1 MERMAMSRT
10 KEVLRLR
17 WRLKLSVREVSRA
30 TSTSTGVVSKTE
42 SRARA
47 AGLTWDQVAAMSEAE
62 LERRLYGGPK
72 HWRGPTR
79 PTVDP
84 AWIHRELRR
93 VGVTLE
99 LLHLEYLQEHPDGYR
114 YTAFCDHYR
123 RWLDKQ
129 GVTMRQ
135 VHKAGEKLFV
145 DYSGKQPRLI
155 DPATGEVVEVE
166 LFVGVLGASN
176 FTFAEA
182 TETQK
187 IADFIG
193 SHVRALEYIGG
204 SPVMFVPDQLKSA
217 VGIPGRYEPTI
228 NRAYADLGAHYQ
240 TAVVPARPRKPRDK
254 PKVEVGVQIAQRW
267 ILARLRNET
276 FFSLAAL
283 NARIRELL
291 EELNDRPMKRL
302 GGVTRRQLFE
312 RYDRPALTPLPA
324 DRYVVSE
331 WKAATV
337 APDYHIALHDHYYS
351 VPYVLVRESVEARL
365 TSTTVEIFHR
375 GERVA
380 SHTRSHEKYRHTT
393 DLSHMPEAHRVH
405 FAAGDGLLEWSSKQ
419 GPMTHAMMQRILES
433 NPVREVCW
441 RSGKGLQRLCG
452 KYGAQRVEAACSRA
466 LHLGAHGYKP
476 VERLLRLGR
485 DEMALPGQ
493 QPEERASIV
502 HDNVR
507 GPNYYH

>member
-1 MERMAMSRT
+1 MSKV

-17 WRLKLSVREVSRA
+17 WALGLSVREVSRA
-30 TSTSTGVVSKTE
+30 TRTSTGVISKTE

-47 AGLTWDQVAAMSEAE
+47 AGLAWNEVDAMSESE

-72 HWRGPTR
+72 HWRGPER
-79 PTVDP
+79 PAVDP
-84 AWIHRELRR
+84 VWIQRELRR
-93 VGVTLE
+93 AGVTLE
-99 LLHLEYLQEHPDGYR
+99 LLHMEYLQQHPDGYR

-123 RWLDKQ
+123 RWLDKHD
-129 GVTMRQ
+129 VTMRQ

-145 DYSGKQPRLI
+145 DYSGKQPRI
-155 DPATGEVVEVE
+155 VDPATGEVITVE

-176 FTFAEA
+176 YTYAEA
-182 TETQK
+182 TSTQR
-187 IADFIG
+187 IADFIN

-204 SPVMFVPDQLKSA
+204 SPAMLVPDQLKSA
-217 VGIPGRYEPTI
+217 VRTPSRFEPTV
-228 NRAYADLGAHYQ
+228 NRTYAELGTHYR

-254 PKVEVGVQIAQRW
+254 SKVEVGVQIAQRW
-267 ILARLRNET
+267 ILARIRNET
-276 FFSLAAL
+276 FLSLGAL
-283 NARIRELL
+283 NTRIRELL
-291 EELNDRPMKRL
+291 EELNDRPMKKL

-312 RYDRPALTPLPA
+312 RYERAALTPLPA

-337 APDYHIALHDHYYS
+337 APDYHVALHDHYYS
-351 VPYVLVRESVEARL
+351 VPYVLVREAVEARM

-380 SHTRSHEKYRHTT
+380 SHARSYEKYRHTT
-393 DLSHMPEAHRVH
+393 DPSHMPEAHRAH
-405 FAAGDGLLEWSSKQ
+405 FAGGDSLLEWSVKM
-419 GPMTHAMMQRILES
+419 GAMTHAMMQRILDG

-441 RSGKGLQRLCG
+441 RSGKGLQRLCS
-452 KYGAQRVEAACSRA
+452 KYGAERVEAACERA
-466 LHLGAHGYKP
+466 LHLGARSYKP
-476 VERLLRLGR
+476 VERMLRLGR

-493 QPEERASIV
+493 QPEERPGIV
-502 HDNVR
+502 HENVR

>member
-17 WRLKLSVREVSRA
+17 WALELSVREVSRA
-30 TSTSTGVVSKTE
+30 TRTSTGVISKTE

-47 AGLTWDQVAAMSEAE
+47 AGLTWSEVEVMSEIE

-72 HWRGPTR
+72 HYRGPDR
-79 PTVDP
+79 PAVD
-84 AWIHRELRR
+84 AMWIHRELRR
-93 VGVTLE
+93 AGVTLE
-99 LLHLEYLQEHPDGYR
+99 LLHMEYLQQHPDGYR

-129 GVTMRQ
+129 NVTMRQ

-145 DYSGKQPRLI
+145 DYSGKQPRVV
-155 DPATGEVVEVE
+155 DPATGEVVAVE

-176 FTFAEA
+176 FTYAEA
-182 TETQK
+182 TATQK
-187 IADFIG
+187 IPDFIG
-193 SHVRALEYIGG
+193 SHVRALEYFGG
-204 SPVMFVPDQLKSA
+204 SPVMLVPDQLRSA
-217 VGIPGRYEPTI
+217 VSAPSRLEPTV
-228 NRAYADLGAHYQ
+228 NRAYAELGAHYG

-254 PKVEVGVQIAQRW
+254 AKVEVGVQIAQRW
-267 ILARLRNET
+267 ILARIRNET
-276 FFSLAAL
+276 FMSLGAL
-283 NARIRELL
+283 NSRIRELL
-291 EELNDRPMKRL
+291 EELNDRPMKKF

-312 RYDRPALTPLPA
+312 RYERAALTALPS
-324 DRYVVSE
+324 DRYIVSE

-351 VPYVLVRESVEARL
+351 VPFVLVRETVEARM
-365 TSTTVEIFHR
+365 TSATVEIFHR
-375 GERVA
+375 GERIA
-380 SHTRSHEKYRHTT
+380 SHARSVEKYRHTT

-405 FAAGDGLLEWSSKQ
+405 FGGGDDLLEWSAKM

-441 RSGKGLQRLCG
+441 RSGKGLQRLCS
-452 KYGAQRVEAACSRA
+452 KYGVERVEAACERA
-466 LHLGAHGYKP
+466 LHLGAHSYKP
-476 VERLLRLGR
+476 IERILRLGR